1 MVIFGARCMGLDLI
15 LQITLNKYGSLLL
28 FKDGVQSE
36 FLNTS
41 RVCKHYITILLSDV
55 MHILRIWMPEG
66 LVRGIMKRRTFSLA
80 LGILA
85 LCGMILGF
93 ELTLS

>member
-1 MVIFGARCMGLDLI
+1 M
-15 LQITLNKYGSLLL
+15 QITLNKYGSLLL

-36 FLNTS
+36 FLNS
-41 RVCKHYITILLSDV
+41 HVYKHYITILSSDV
-55 MHILRIWMPEG
+55 MHILRMWMPEG
-66 LVRGIMKRRTFSLA
+66 LVRGIMKRWTFSLV

-93 ELTLS
+93 ELTLL

>member
-1 MVIFGARCMGLDLI
+1 MVIFGTWYMGSDLI
-15 LQITLNKYGSLLL
+15 LQITPNKYGSLLL

-36 FLNTS
+36 FFN
-41 RVCKHYITILLSDV
+41 RCVCEHYITILSSDV
-55 MHILRIWMPEG
+55 THILVIWMLEG
-66 LVRGIMKRRTFSLA
+66 LVRGIMKRQIFSLA

-93 ELTLS
+93 ELTLL